1 MTGTRLRLPPLL
13 SSLSA
18 RLLLLTIAFVMLSE
32 VLIYAPSIGRYRLTF
47 LEGRLAAGHLAILA
61 LEATDDNMVTAAL
74 EQELLDHV
82 NAYSVALSK
91 PEDNMKLMLMVETP
105 GEIDAS
111 YDLRK
116 ATFFSLIGDAL
127 MTLWHGEN
135 RLLRVVGGSPKDP
148 GIVVDIVL
156 DEAPMRMAMLDFSK
170 RILALSFGIALITA
184 ALVYLSLHWLM
195 VRPMRRITSS
205 MVAFRAVPEDV
216 TTSLPHSDREDEI
229 GIAQR
234 ELTSMQEGLRS
245 ALHQK
250 TRLAALGTA
259 VSKINHDLR
268 NILATAALVSD
279 RLTGSDDPEVRRVT
293 PTLLRAIDRAVNLC
307 AQTLNFT
314 REGPPVLDLSHFDL
328 CDLVQD
334 VGEGLPESSQGAAV
348 WSNCLEAGTD
358 VEADRD
364 QLFRVLSNL
373 GQNAI
378 QAGAREVSVSAH
390 RDGDRFIIVV
400 SDNGPGLPL
409 RAREKLFQ
417 PFEGSVRSD
426 GTGLG
431 LAIARDLMRAHGG
444 DIELEAS
451 STEGTRFCLVL
462 PITQS
467 RLRLSAAGRAA
478 A

>member
-1 MTGTRLRLPPLL
+1 MTGHRLKLPPLVR
-13 SSLSA
+13 SLSA

-32 VLIYAPSIGRYRLTF
+32 VLIYAPSIARYRVSF
-47 LEGRLAAGHLAILA
+47 LEGRLAAGHLSILA
-61 LEATDDNMVTAAL
+61 LDATDDKMVTEDL

-82 NAYSVALSK
+82 NAYSVALTK
-91 PEDNMKLMLMVETP
+91 PDDKIKLMLMVAKP
-105 GEIDAS
+105 GAIDAAF
-111 YDLRK
+111 DLRE
-116 ATFFSLIGDAL
+116 ATFFGLIGDAFL
-127 MTLWHGEN
+127 ALSHTEN
-135 RLLRVVGGSPKDP
+135 RLLRVVGPSPKDP
-148 GIVVDIVL
+148 ATLVEVVL
-156 DEAPMRMAMLDFSK
+156 DEAPMRMAMLDYSQ
-170 RILALSFGIALITA
+170 RILALSFGIAFFTA

-195 VRPMRRITSS
+195 VRPMRRITGS
-205 MVAFRAVPEDV
+205 MVAFRGAPEDA
-216 TTSLPHSDREDEI
+216 TISLPHSDRGDEI

-245 ALHQK
+245 ALQQK
-250 TRLAALGTA
+250 NRLAALGTA
-259 VSKINHDLR
+259 VNKINHDLR

-328 CDLVQD
+328 HELVED
-334 VGEGLPESSQGAAV
+334 VGEGLPEHATENAA
-348 WSNCLEAGTD
+348 WLNRLEVGTD

-373 GQNAI
+373 GHNAI
-378 QAGAREVSVSAH
+378 QAGATEVSVTARRS
-390 RDGDRFIIVV
+390 GDRLVIVV
-400 SDNGPGLPL
+400 TDNGPGLPP

-417 PFEGSVRSD
+417 PFEGSARAE

-451 STEGTRFCLVL
+451 DADGTRFCLVL
-462 PITQS
+462 PMTQT
-467 RLRLSAAGRAA
+467 RPKLTVTGRAA

>member
-1 MTGTRLRLPPLL
+1 MPPLVRG
-13 SSLSA
+13 LSA

-32 VLIYAPSIGRYRLTF
+32 VLIYAPSIGRFRLSF

-61 LEATDDNMVTAAL
+61 LEATDDNMVTEDL
-74 EQELLDHV
+74 EQELLAHV

-91 PEDNMKLMLMVETP
+91 PDDDLKLMLMVEKP
-105 GEIDAS
+105 GAIDSA
-111 YDLRK
+111 YDLRN
-116 ATFFSLIGDAL
+116 ATFFGLIGDAF

-135 RLLRVVGGSPKDP
+135 RLLRVVGPSPKDP
-148 GIVVDIVL
+148 EILVDIVL
-156 DEAPMRMAMLDFSK
+156 DESPMRMAMLDYSQ
-170 RILALSFGIALITA
+170 RILQLSFGIALITA

-205 MVAFRAVPEDV
+205 MVAFRASPEDA
-216 TTSLPHSDREDEI
+216 TTSLAHSDRGDEI

-234 ELTSMQEGLRS
+234 ELTSMQEGLRAS
-245 ALHQK
+245 LQQK

-259 VSKINHDLR
+259 VTKINHDLR
-268 NILATAALVSD
+268 NILATAVLVSD

-293 PTLLRAIDRAVNLC
+293 PTLMRAIDRAVNLC

-328 CDLVQD
+328 YDLVQD
-334 VGEGLPESSQGAAV
+334 VGEGLPQPVTGESA
-348 WSNCLEAGTD
+348 WSNRLDVGTD

-373 GQNAI
+373 GHNAI
-378 QAGAREVSVSAH
+378 QAGATDVSISA
-390 RDGDRFIIVV
+390 RRAGDRFVIVI
-400 SDNGPGLPL
+400 SDNGPGLPP

-417 PFEGSVRSD
+417 PFEGSARVD

-451 STEGTRFCLVL
+451 DAEGTCFCLVL

-467 RLRLSAAGRAA
+467 RPKLTATGRAA

>member
-1 MTGTRLRLPPLL
+1 
-13 SSLSA
+13 
-18 RLLLLTIAFVMLSE
+18 MLSE
-32 VLIYAPSIGRYRLTF
+32 VLIYAPSIGRFRVSF

-61 LEATDDNMVTAAL
+61 LEATDDKMVTKDL

-82 NAYSVALSK
+82 NAYSVALTK
-91 PEDNMKLMLMVETP
+91 PEDSIKLMLMVDKP
-105 GEIDAS
+105 GEVDAAF
-111 YDLRK
+111 DLRRG
-116 ATFFSLIGDAL
+116 TFFGLIGDAF
-127 MTLWHGEN
+127 MSLWHTEN
-135 RLLRVVGGSPKDP
+135 RVLRVVGVSPKDP
-148 GIVVDIVL
+148 GTLVDVVL
-156 DEAPMRMAMLDFSK
+156 DEAPMRAAMWDYSQ
-170 RILALSFGIALITA
+170 RILALSFGIAFFTA

-195 VRPMRRITSS
+195 VRPMRRITGS
-205 MVAFRAVPEDV
+205 MVEFRSAPEDV
-216 TTSLPHSDREDEI
+216 TISLPHSDRGDEI

-245 ALHQK
+245 ALQQK

-259 VSKINHDLR
+259 VTKINHDLR
-268 NILATAALVSD
+268 NILATAVLVSD

-328 CDLVQD
+328 RDLVQD
-334 VGEGLPESSQGAAV
+334 VGEGLPEPVDGSSV
-348 WSNCLEAGTD
+348 WLNRLEAGTD

-373 GQNAI
+373 GHNAI
-378 QAGAREVSVSAH
+378 QAGATEVAVTARQS
-390 RDGDRFIIVV
+390 GDRFVIVV
-400 SDNGPGLPL
+400 QDNGPGLPP

-417 PFEGSVRSD
+417 PFEGSARVD

-444 DIELEAS
+444 DIELEKSDAD
-451 STEGTRFCLVL
+451 GTCFCLIL
-462 PITQS
+462 PMTQS
-467 RLRLSAAGRAA
+467 RPKLTANGRAA

>member
-1 MTGTRLRLPPLL
+1 MTGHRLKLPPFVRG
-13 SSLSA
+13 LSA
-18 RLLLLTIAFVMLSE
+18 RLLILTIAFVMLSE
-32 VLIYAPSIGRYRLTF
+32 VLIYAPSIGRFRLSF

-61 LEATDDNMVTAAL
+61 LEATDDKMVTKDL

-82 NAYSVALSK
+82 NAYSVALTK
-91 PEDNMKLMLMVETP
+91 PDTNIKLMLMVDKP
-105 GEIDAS
+105 GEIDAAF
-111 YDLRK
+111 DLRK
-116 ATFFSLIGDAL
+116 ETFFGLIGDAF
-127 MTLWHGEN
+127 MSLWHTEN
-135 RLLRVVGGSPKDP
+135 RLLRVVGVSPKDP
-148 GIVVDIVL
+148 ETLVDVVL
-156 DEAPMRMAMLDFSK
+156 DEAPMRAAMLDYSQ
-170 RILALSFGIALITA
+170 RILALSFGIAFFTA

-205 MVAFRAVPEDV
+205 MVAFRAAPEDV
-216 TTSLPHSDREDEI
+216 TISLPHSDRGDEI

-245 ALHQK
+245 ALQQK

-259 VSKINHDLR
+259 VTKINHDLR
-268 NILATAALVSD
+268 NILATAVLVSD

-328 CDLVQD
+328 RGLVQD
-334 VGEGLPESSQGAAV
+334 VGEELPEHVAGDSAWLNQLDV
-348 WSNCLEAGTD
+348 GTD

-364 QLFRVLSNL
+364 QLFRVLANL
-373 GQNAI
+373 GHNAI
-378 QAGAREVSVSAH
+378 QAGATEVSVRA
-390 RDGDRFIIVV
+390 RRAGDRIVIVV
-400 SDNGPGLPL
+400 QDNGPGLPP

-417 PFEGSVRSD
+417 PFEGSARVD

-444 DIELEAS
+444 DIELETSDA
-451 STEGTRFCLVL
+451 EGTSFCLVL
-462 PITQS
+462 PMTQS
-467 RLRLSAAGRAA
+467 RPKLTANGRAA

>member
-1 MTGTRLRLPPLL
+1 M
-13 SSLSA
+13 
-18 RLLLLTIAFVMLSE
+18 TIAFVMLSE
-32 VLIYAPSIGRYRLTF
+32 VLIYAPSIGRFRLSF

-61 LEATDDNMVTAAL
+61 LEATDDKMVTKDL

-82 NAYSVALSK
+82 NAYSVALTK
-91 PEDNMKLMLMVETP
+91 PDTNIKLMLMVDKP
-105 GEIDAS
+105 GEIDAAF
-111 YDLRK
+111 DLRK
-116 ATFFSLIGDAL
+116 ATFFGLIGDAF
-127 MTLWHGEN
+127 TSLWHTEN
-135 RLLRVVGGSPKDP
+135 RLLRVVGVSPKDP
-148 GIVVDIVL
+148 GTLVDIVL
-156 DEAPMRMAMLDFSK
+156 DEAPMRAAMLDYSQ
-170 RILALSFGIALITA
+170 RILALSFGIAFFTA

-205 MVAFRAVPEDV
+205 MVSFRAAPEDV
-216 TTSLPHSDREDEI
+216 TISLPHSDRGDEI

-245 ALHQK
+245 ALQQK

-259 VSKINHDLR
+259 VTKINHDLR
-268 NILATAALVSD
+268 NILATAVLVSD
-279 RLTGSDDPEVRRVT
+279 RLTGSEDPEVRRVT

-328 CDLVQD
+328 RDLVQD
-334 VGEGLPESSQGAAV
+334 VGEELPEQVAGGSV
-348 WSNCLEAGTD
+348 WLNRLDVGTD

-364 QLFRVLSNL
+364 QLFRVLANL
-373 GQNAI
+373 GHNAI
-378 QAGAREVSVSAH
+378 QAGATEVSVSA
-390 RDGDRFIIVV
+390 RRSGDRIVIMV
-400 SDNGPGLPL
+400 KDNGPGLPP

-417 PFEGSVRSD
+417 PFEGSARVD

-444 DIELEAS
+444 DIELEVSDAD
-451 STEGTRFCLVL
+451 GTCFCLAL
-462 PITQS
+462 PLTQS
-467 RLRLSAAGRAA
+467 RPKLTANGRAA

>member
-1 MTGTRLRLPPLL
+1 MTGHRLKLPPLVR
-13 SSLSA
+13 SLSA

-32 VLIYAPSIGRYRLTF
+32 VLIYAPSIARFRVTF

-61 LEATDDNMVTAAL
+61 LEATDDKMVTKDL
-74 EQELLDHV
+74 EQELLAHV
-82 NAYSVALSK
+82 NAYSVALQK
-91 PEDNMKLMLMVETP
+91 PQDARNLMLMVEKP
-105 GEIDAS
+105 GEIEGAF
-111 YDLRK
+111 DLRK
-116 ATFFSLIGDAL
+116 ASFFGLIGDAF

-135 RLLRVVGGSPKDP
+135 RLLRVVGVSPKDP
-148 GIVVDIVL
+148 ATLVDIVL
-156 DEAPMRMAMLDFSK
+156 DEAPMRTAMLDYSK
-170 RILALSFGIALITA
+170 RILALSFGIAFFTA
-184 ALVYLSLHWLM
+184 ALVFLSLHWLM

-205 MVAFRAVPEDV
+205 MISFRAQPEDA
-216 TTSLPHSDREDEI
+216 TTSLPHSERGDEI

-245 ALHQK
+245 ALQQK

-259 VSKINHDLR
+259 VNKINHDLR

-293 PTLLRAIDRAVNLC
+293 PTLMRAIDRAVNLC

-314 REGPPVLDLSHFDL
+314 REGPPILDLSHFDL
-328 CDLVQD
+328 FDLVQD
-334 VGEGLPESSQGAAV
+334 VGEGLPRPASGQPA
-348 WSNCLEAGTD
+348 WLNRLEVGTD

-373 GQNAI
+373 GHNAI
-378 QAGAREVSVSAH
+378 QAGATEVAVSA
-390 RDGDRFIIVV
+390 RRSGDRFVIVV
-400 SDNGPGLPL
+400 ADNGPGLPP

-417 PFEGSVRSD
+417 PFEGSARAD

-444 DIELEAS
+444 DIELETSDAD
-451 STEGTRFCLVL
+451 GTCFCLVL
-462 PITQS
+462 PMTQTS
-467 RLRLSAAGRAA
+467 PKVTATGKAA

>member
-1 MTGTRLRLPPLL
+1 MTGHRLKLPPFVRG
-13 SSLSA
+13 LSA
-18 RLLLLTIAFVMLSE
+18 RLLILTIAFVMLSE
-32 VLIYAPSIGRYRLTF
+32 VLIYAPSIGRFRLSF

-61 LEATDDNMVTAAL
+61 LEATDDKMVTKDL

-82 NAYSVALSK
+82 NAYSVALTK
-91 PEDNMKLMLMVETP
+91 PDTSIKLMLMVDKP
-105 GEIDAS
+105 GEIDAAF
-111 YDLRK
+111 DLRK
-116 ATFFSLIGDAL
+116 ESFFGLIGDAF
-127 MTLWHGEN
+127 MSLWHNEN
-135 RLLRVVGGSPKDP
+135 RLLRVVGVSPKDP
-148 GIVVDIVL
+148 GTLVDVVL
-156 DEAPMRMAMLDFSK
+156 DEAPMRAAMLDYSQ
-170 RILALSFGIALITA
+170 RILALSFGIAFFTA

-205 MVAFRAVPEDV
+205 MVSFRAAPEDA
-216 TTSLPHSDREDEI
+216 TISLPHSDRGDEI

-245 ALHQK
+245 ALQQK

-259 VSKINHDLR
+259 VTKINHDLR
-268 NILATAALVSD
+268 NILATAVLVSD

-328 CDLVQD
+328 RDLVQD
-334 VGEGLPESSQGAAV
+334 VGEELPEHVAGESV
-348 WSNCLEAGTD
+348 WLNRLDAGTD

-364 QLFRVLSNL
+364 QLFRVFANL
-373 GQNAI
+373 GHNAI
-378 QAGAREVSVSAH
+378 QAGATEVSVST
-390 RDGDRFIIVV
+390 RRSGDRIVV
-400 SDNGPGLPL
+400 MVKDNGPGLPP

-417 PFEGSVRSD
+417 PFEGSARVD

-444 DIELEAS
+444 DIELETSDAD
-451 STEGTRFCLVL
+451 GTCFCLVL
-462 PITQS
+462 PTTQS
-467 RLRLSAAGRAA
+467 RPKLTANGRAA